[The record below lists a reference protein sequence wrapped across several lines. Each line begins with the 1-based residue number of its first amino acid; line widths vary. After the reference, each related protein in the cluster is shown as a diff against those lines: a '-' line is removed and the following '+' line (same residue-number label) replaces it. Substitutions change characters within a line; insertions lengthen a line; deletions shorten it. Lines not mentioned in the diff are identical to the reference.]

1 MSCSDL
7 SPTKIDEETIVAA
20 EPFTVQGENAA
31 LLAASSGKNLLPDSL
46 SRPFEGVFLKEKEK
60 FTGRQQA
67 LFLKTHALLKR
78 YGLRSSSPYYAFLSD
93 RRNSSENFNWRF
105 INLYPEQEVPVDTE
119 EILFIY
125 SKRVVNKTDPFNF
138 RAARIPDTEAAR
150 QQVRKL
156 GSRENQTVNQTS
168 SQTAESVLKPP
179 TEALH
184 SQSSNCTTN
193 YAQVCYTTG
202 NPDTP
207 LSCTIV
213 IWEECTEPEEE
224 GESGGGG
231 GTPPPPPSGDC
242 DPMIDICFD
251 DPGGGGGSVDP
262 PDTDPDP
269 DMPCVGNP
277 IKNPEI
283 APQTNSGFN
292 GGRFGEDARKGWDEV
307 NKQLFD
313 VPHNGLDLKNSLGD
327 NVYSMFDGEVY
338 AAGFDERGWG
348 NWIIIESELGGSPKF
363 FLYAHLESFEVTG
376 GSVQAGTVLEIAGD
390 SGNMREA
397 IDEGYAI
404 QHLHI
409 EVRDAA
415 AGAGFTNAQKLNPES
430 FVTTKFD
437 ESGQTVSG
445 TEC

>member
-105 INLYPEQEVPVDTE
+105 INIYPEQEVPVDTE

-179 TEALH
+179 TETLH

-283 APQTNSGFN
+283 APQTNSGIN
-292 GGRFGEDARKGWDEV
+292 GGRFGENARSAEDGGP
-307 NKQLFD
+307 LA
-313 VPHNGLDLKNSLGD
+313 HNGLDLKNSLND
-327 NVYSMFDGEVY
+327 NVYNMYDGEVY
-338 AAGFDERGWG
+338 TIGFNKGGWG
-348 NWIIIESELGGSPKF
+348 NFIIIKSNLGGSPKF
-363 FLYAHLESFEVTG
+363 FLYAHLESFEVLNG
-376 GSVQAGTVLEIAGD
+376 DNVSAGAVLGIAGE
-390 SGNMREA
+390 SGNLNRA
-397 IDEGYAI
+397 KKQNLAI

-415 AGAGFTNAQKLNPES
+415 GGAGFNQAQMLNPEN

-437 ESGQTVSG
+437 ENGQVISG